1 MLAKLIDT
9 INQCRTLSQQ
19 CHDVAIKRDTAA
31 EHYFDRIHQHLQD
44 ALSSKN
50 ATPPPTAIPA
60 DKVQQSSPTP
70 DNKEKQQL
78 PSSTTEVDAIL
89 AENKQLKE
97 KLQQMHAI
105 FVNLKG
111 SAATMTDIATQHTK
125 RAKIEKE
132 ATSNL
137 RQQVNDLMKETER
150 IRSERDALQS
160 QVQQLQQQI
169 NALDESKEEL
179 LKKPRVG
186 DVGDEMRQKIEYLIS
201 MRKAAET
208 ALQATMDSQ
217 VEAENQS
224 RSTIKALRSNIEA
237 LTTELESET
246 KAKNYFYAVCDTLGN
261 DLQASKEKVK
271 AQVSK
276 VATERSKAA
285 HLQNT
290 INQLRQSN
298 KKKKDKM
305 TELYRR
311 IAMLEALQTTPMAV
325 DNNPA
330 AKRPRIE

>member
-186 DVGDEMRQKIEYLIS
+186 DVGDEMRQVIRKKEEEEEEGM
-201 MRKAAET
+201 MR
-208 ALQATMDSQ
+208 
-217 VEAENQS
+217 
-224 RSTIKALRSNIEA
+224 
-237 LTTELESET
+237 
-246 KAKNYFYAVCDTLGN
+246 
-261 DLQASKEKVK
+261 
-271 AQVSK
+271 
-276 VATERSKAA
+276 
-285 HLQNT
+285 
-290 INQLRQSN
+290 
-298 KKKKDKM
+298 
-305 TELYRR
+305 
-311 IAMLEALQTTPMAV
+311 
-325 DNNPA
+325 
-330 AKRPRIE
+330 